1 MGDIKLTYFNVC
13 GRAELTRL
21 IFAKSGTGFQDD
33 RIEFADWPAKKASMP
48 MGQVPVLN
56 YKGQELIQSLTIAR
70 FAARKCGL
78 IGETEIDEFLA
89 DQFVTTLSSDI
100 MSKLLE
106 IFFEKDEEAKAE
118 KIEARR
124 EPTTLGLNVLA
135 TMVKGPFVL
144 GEALSYADLA
154 LLDFEAWLPRTV
166 PDIKLPEKLKAV
178 VLKVEADPQI
188 AAYLAH
194 RPKTDF

>member
-21 IFAKSGTGFQDD
+21 IFAKSGTAFQDD

>member
-1 MGDIKLTYFNVC
+1 MADFKLTYFNVC

-21 IFAKSGTGFQDD
+21 IFAKSGTAFEDD
-33 RIEFADWPAKKASMP
+33 RIEFADWPAKKGTMR

-70 FAARKCGL
+70 FVARKCDLAGK
-78 IGETEIDEFLA
+78 TEIDEFLA
-89 DQFVTTLSSDI
+89 DQFVTTLWSDI
-100 MSKLLE
+100 LNKLIE
-106 IFFEKDEEAKAE
+106 IFFEKDAAAKAA

-124 EPTTLGLNVLA
+124 EPTNQGLAALA
-135 TMVKGPFVL
+135 TLVKGPFIL
-144 GEALSYADLA
+144 GDVLSYADLA
-154 LLDFEAWLPRTV
+154 LLDFETWIPRTI

-178 VLKVEADPQI
+178 ILKVEADPQV
-188 AAYLAH
+188 AAYLAR

>member
-1 MGDIKLTYFNVC
+1 MADYKLTYFNLS

-21 IFAKSGTGFQDD
+21 IFAKSGTAFEDD
-33 RIEFADWPAKKASMP
+33 RIEFAEWPARKASMP

-78 IGETEIDEFLA
+78 VGKTEIDEFLA
-89 DQFVTTLSSDI
+89 DQFVTTLWSDI
-100 MSKLLE
+100 ANKLVE
-106 IFFEKDEEAKAE
+106 IFFEKDAEAKAA
-118 KIEARR
+118 KIEARL
-124 EPTTLGLNVLA
+124 EPTTQGLNNLA

-154 LLDFEAWLPRTV
+154 LLDFEAWLPRTI

-178 VLKVEADPQI
+178 VLKVEADPQV
-188 AAYLAH
+188 AAYLAR
-194 RPKTDF
+194 RPKTNF